1 MELAVWIVSWV
12 LAVAFVVGGA
22 ARAVL
27 PAERL
32 VGFGL
37 KWVTAVP
44 APLLKTIGV
53 LELLGGLGVVLP
65 VLTGIL
71 PVLTPLA
78 ACGLAIIMLGGLVFH
93 LRRREWQGV
102 PITLVLAAAA
112 IFVAVARF
120 VGV

>member
-1 MELAVWIVSWV
+1 MELAVWIVSWA
-12 LAVAFVVGGA
+12 LAAAFVIGGA

-32 VGFGL
+32 AGFGL

-53 LELLGGLGVVLP
+53 LEVLGGLGLVLP

-78 ACGLAIIMLGGLVFH
+78 ASGLAIIMLGGLVFH
-93 LRRREWQGV
+93 VRRREWQGV

-112 IFVAVARF
+112 IFVAVARSA
-120 VGV
+120 GV